1 MIMIFEPLSL
11 SFDNFTDAADILCC
25 HGVAVAVHDVIV
37 GIVVVVVGGVDV
49 VTVDTDIFSTV
60 TLSAGVAIALL
71 MSHGVE
77 VDAVDVSVCLIVN
90 DVTFILVIGYVTV
103 VTVVVEV
110 SVVTVVV
117 EVSVAP
123 IVVVVEVTFMK
134 TFTDLKLYAGVVA
147 ADVVIVAI

>member
-1 MIMIFEPLSL
+1 MIMIFAPTFL

-25 HGVAVAVHDVIV
+25 HGVAVAVHDVTV
-37 GIVVVVVGGVDV
+37 GIVVLVDVDDV

-71 MSHGVE
+71 MSQGVE

-90 DVTFILVIGYVTV
+90 DVTFTLVIDYVTV

-110 SVVTVVV
+110 SVV
-117 EVSVAP
+117 P
-123 IVVVVEVTFMK
+123 VVVVEVTLMK